1 MLEWMIAIAALC
13 GAIAGIASLF
23 IVLHLAWR
31 VRTVIGRDFPRARIH
46 RDSLRR
52 RTRIARSIAR
62 S

>member
-1 MLEWMIAIAALC
+1 MLEWMIAISALC

-23 IVLHLAWR
+23 IVLHVLWR
-31 VRTVIGRDFPRARIH
+31 VRALTGPDFPRARIH

-52 RTRIARSIAR
+52 HARIARSIAR